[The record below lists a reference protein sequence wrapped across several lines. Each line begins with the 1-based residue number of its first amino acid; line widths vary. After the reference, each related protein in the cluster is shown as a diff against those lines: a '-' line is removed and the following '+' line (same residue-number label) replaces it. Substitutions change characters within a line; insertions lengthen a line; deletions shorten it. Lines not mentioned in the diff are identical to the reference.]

1 MSTGGGIVAALSA
14 PFLLD
19 VGFLI
24 WDKHWKGS
32 SFALNLYKCT
42 LASIGFLILSFATR
56 PPGATDPADNDAA
69 IDDGRGPAFPPEL
82 FTVQSVGFLMLSS
95 TIGILIGDWT
105 CLEALQLI
113 GARPVV
119 LMDSIKPFLAA
130 LLGWAILGERLQWPA
145 FVGMALTV
153 GGVVWVSLE
162 REGGDGSDDDDDDDD
177 KGDCK
182 NDDKSED
189 RFEDND
195 DAKEGQQNTDEAKVT
210 EVATETKRKRVVTA
224 KDRRKGYALSV
235 ANVVLDTYGSLLTK
249 QYGKGMSTWNISL
262 IRFGFASAFCITLS
276 SILNLRDALKYF
288 GSKETKD
295 NVKVS
300 KNRARNGNA
309 SSLRGSIVELFNYR
323 LGKDMAAHTPNIE
336 ELHKNKSMRKEQDI
350 DEVTSRSTDN
360 VRPWYSLPKMGRK
373 SYAIISLGVAFTT
386 FATPA
391 LSNYALFQIALALAL
406 TLGSMGPVYMLPLSW
421 LIQGDRPT
429 FRACLGAVLAVAGV
443 AILSFG
449 LWLNML

>member
-1 MSTGGGIVAALSA
+1 MSSGSGVVAALSA

-56 PPGATDPADNDAA
+56 PPGAAPADGDEGG
-69 IDDGRGPAFPPEL
+69 GRGPAFPPDL
-82 FTVQSVGFLMLSS
+82 FTVRSVGFLMLSS
-95 TIGILIGDWT
+95 TVGILIGDWT
-105 CLEALQLI
+105 WLEALQLI

-130 LLGWAILGERLQWPA
+130 LLGWMILGESLQWPA

-162 REGGDGSDDDDDDDD
+162 REGGDDSNDDN
-177 KGDCK
+177 GDCK
-182 NDDKSED
+182 DDKSD
-189 RFEDND
+189 RFEDDD
-195 DAKEGQQNTDEAKVT
+195 DAEGRQNDDEAKV
-210 EVATETKRKRVVTA
+210 AKAATKRKRVVTRR
-224 KDRRKGYALSV
+224 DRRKGYALSV

-262 IRFGFASAFCITLS
+262 IRFGFASAFCIALS
-276 SILNLRDALKYF
+276 SILHLGDALRGF
-288 GSKETKD
+288 GSKEVMENVEISKD
-295 NVKVS
+295 Q
-300 KNRARNGNA
+300 ATDGNK
-309 SSLRGSIVELFNYR
+309 SSLRGSVVELFRYR
-323 LGKDMAAHTPNIE
+323 LGKDVTARNQNNE
-336 ELHKNKSMRKEQDI
+336 ERQNKPIDKEQEG
-350 DEVTSRSTDN
+350 DEVKYRPTDN
-360 VRPWYSLPKMGRK
+360 GRPWYSLPNMPRK
-373 SYAIISLGVAFTT
+373 AYAIISLGVVFTT

-391 LSNYALFQIALALAL
+391 LSNYALFQIALALSL

-429 FRACLGAVLAVAGV
+429 LRACLGAVLAVAGV
-443 AILSFG
+443 AVLSFFG
-449 LWLNML
+449 

>member
-32 SFALNLYKCT
+32 SFALNLYKCP

-56 PPGATDPADNDAA
+56 PPGAAAPAGEDDAA
-69 IDDGRGPAFPPEL
+69 DHSGRGPAFPPEL

-105 CLEALQLI
+105 WLEALQLI

-130 LLGWAILGERLQWPA
+130 LLGWAILGESLQWPA

-162 REGGDGSDDDDDDDD
+162 REGGDGSDDDDDGDDDKGGLKDDD
-177 KGDCK
+177 KGD
-182 NDDKSED
+182 
-189 RFEDND
+189 RFEDD
-195 DAKEGQQNTDEAKVT
+195 HDAEDGQQNDV
-210 EVATETKRKRVVTA
+210 ETKVAEAATTKHKRAVTA
-224 KDRRKGYALSV
+224 KDRRKGYAFSV

-262 IRFGFASAFCITLS
+262 IRFGFASAFCIALS
-276 SILNLRDALKYF
+276 SILNLRDALKRI
-288 GSKETKD
+288 GPKGAKD
-295 NVKVS
+295 NVETS
-300 KNRARNGNA
+300 KDRVPNDDR
-309 SSLRGSIVELFNYR
+309 SSLRGSNIELFNYR
-323 LGKDMAAHTPNIE
+323 LGKNVSAQNQNNDE
-336 ELHKNKSMRKEQDI
+336 FRNKSIDKEREDNY
-350 DEVTSRSTDN
+350 EVKSRPTDN
-360 VRPWYSLPKMGRK
+360 SRPWYSLPNMPRK
-373 SYAIISLGVAFTT
+373 KYAIISLGVAFTT

-443 AILSFG
+443 AILSFFG
-449 LWLNML
+449 

>member
-56 PPGATDPADNDAA
+56 PPGAAAPADDDDAA
-69 IDDGRGPAFPPEL
+69 EHSGRGPAFPPEL

-105 CLEALQLI
+105 WLEALELI

-130 LLGWAILGERLQWPA
+130 LLGWAILGESLQWPA

-162 REGGDGSDDDDDDDD
+162 REGGDGSDDDDGDD

-182 NDDKSED
+182 DDDKSD
-189 RFEDND
+189 RFEDD
-195 DAKEGQQNTDEAKVT
+195 HDAEDGQQNDG
-210 EVATETKRKRVVTA
+210 ETKVAETATKKRKPAVTA
-224 KDRRKGYALSV
+224 KTRRKGYALSV

-262 IRFGFASAFCITLS
+262 IRFGFASAFCIALS
-276 SILNLRDALKYF
+276 SILNLRDALKRI
-288 GSKETKD
+288 GSRETKSD
-295 NVKVS
+295 TSIPTSQATNY
-300 KNRARNGNA
+300 NR
-309 SSLRGSIVELFNYR
+309 SSLRGSIIELFNYR
-323 LGKDMAAHTPNIE
+323 LGKDMAAHIADIE
-336 ELHKNKSMRKEQDI
+336 EPNQNKSIDKEQEDN
-350 DEVTSRSTDN
+350 DEVKPRPTDN
-360 VRPWYSLPKMGRK
+360 SRPWYSLPNMTREK
-373 SYAIISLGVAFTT
+373 YAIISLGVAFTT

-443 AILSFG
+443 AILSFFG
-449 LWLNML
+449 